1 MFSGSEDRLWLIHL
15 ADGAVRRYRRAFL
28 QENRFDCLVGGS
40 YSSRALQRVG
50 FFRGSCS
57 SRPQEAV
64 RPISSAPPAGL
75 LATPKLSSVGGS
87 RRSESAGATV
97 RV

>member
-50 FFRGSCS
+50 FFRGL
-57 SRPQEAV
+57 E
-64 RPISSAPPAGL
+64 
-75 LATPKLSSVGGS
+75 ATPTKARGG
-87 RRSESAGATV
+87 V
-97 RV
+97 RLWPVCRGRDWRAV